1 MTVTRRVKE
10 RKRRVPEGR
19 HEQRY
24 GTSKKGKGKGKSRSR
39 RVRERATS
47 ESDGGE
53 AARAREMFRES
64 YFIN

>member
-39 RVRERATS
+39 RERATS